1 MKKKTSAEKISD
13 ALNVDPPQKKI
24 VEAEVVEP
32 YEIQG
37 VSDDKRQ
44 QDLDKDYDTVRRNLI
59 DIVNVGAGAIEG
71 ILAVASEG
79 DNPRAYEVVSQ
90 MIKSVTDAN
99 KDLIDLH
106 KQMGAIEGESSSQKA
121 SNITNNSIFVGSTKQ
136 LQDLVKNNFKRL
148 EDDGTKR

>member
-1 MKKKTSAEKISD
+1 
-13 ALNVDPPQKKI
+13 
-24 VEAEVVEP
+24 
-32 YEIQG
+32 
-37 VSDDKRQ
+37 
-44 QDLDKDYDTVRRNLI
+44 
-59 DIVNVGAGAIEG
+59 
-71 ILAVASEG
+71 
-79 DNPRAYEVVSQ
+79 

-106 KQMGAIEGESSSQKA
+106 KQRGAIEGESSSQKA